1 MKKIVPLL
9 LMALLW
15 GCAREEAPLP
25 PSEEPVMVTIA
36 QEPMVPLAEA
46 LAEEKLLEEAVRR
59 CAVACY
65 AAEGFYP
72 SNIDYLQAHYG
83 LQYDEESYIIHYQSE
98 ASNLM
103 PDITVLERK

>member
-1 MKKIVPLL
+1 MVITLILTALL
-9 LMALLW
+9 LGAFGMSLHNLEQ
-15 GCAREEAPLP
+15 GRQ
-25 PSEEPVMVTIA
+25 A
-36 QEPMVPLAEA
+36 QGTWQ
-46 LAEEKLLEEAVRR
+46 LEEAVRR

-72 SNIDYLQAHYG
+72 SNIDYLLAHYG
-83 LQYDEESYIIHYQSE
+83 LQYDEESYVIHYQSV